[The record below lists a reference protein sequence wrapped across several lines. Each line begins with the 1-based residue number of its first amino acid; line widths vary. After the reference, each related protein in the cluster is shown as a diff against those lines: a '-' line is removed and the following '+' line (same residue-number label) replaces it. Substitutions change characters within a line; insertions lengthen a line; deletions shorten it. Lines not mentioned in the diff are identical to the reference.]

1 MIQRDIKRLSENT
14 RAYLDG
20 ICFASNFFWT
30 EGGMSYEV
38 LTSTDSVDCKAENRE
53 KIRSGSALEFYAEAH
68 NQLAKLSWFL
78 HGALGH
84 NTDAPRRHLP
94 ITTVS
99 DGILSRI
106 NTDIQANWF
115 TAELDEHQYGMDI
128 RILFADEKD
137 QPLCTLS
144 MAWRVD

>member
-1 MIQRDIKRLSENT
+1 MLELSDT
-14 RAYLDG
+14 TKAYLDG

-38 LTSTDSVDCKAENRE
+38 HTFSGSVDCKPEDRE
-53 KIRSGSALEFYAEAH
+53 KIYSENALDFYDEPH

-84 NTDAPRRHLP
+84 NTDVHPSHLP

-106 NTDIQANWF
+106 NADIGADWF
-115 TAELDEHQYGMDI
+115 TAELEEHPFGMDI
-128 RILFADEKD
+128 RLLFADNND
-137 QPLCTLS
+137 QVLCLLNL
-144 MAWRVD
+144 AWRID